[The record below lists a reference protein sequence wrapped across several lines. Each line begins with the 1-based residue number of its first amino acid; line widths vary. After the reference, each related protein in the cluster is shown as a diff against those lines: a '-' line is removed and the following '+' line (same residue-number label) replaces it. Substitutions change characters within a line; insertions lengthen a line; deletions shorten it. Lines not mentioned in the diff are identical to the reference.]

1 MLFRKPL
8 FASAALIA
16 LFCGL
21 VCFFFVRLRASDAPK
36 YRKLVQE
43 SAELRSR
50 HALER
55 EPAHQT
61 REGVQKDIWVAEG
74 SERLHFRLNSRY
86 SELMIRQKKD
96 KVEAVEELQQIECW
110 IQEEIDSKTNKQLV
124 RQLKAAEGIYTYPS
138 HRFVAETVHLAFFRL
153 SGTDLPRSTLAKP
166 YLTGLAREASFAA
179 TSKLPTF
186 TAYHLSA
193 TLDPEQGLP

>member
-1 MLFRKPL
+1 MLFRKSL
-8 FASAALIA
+8 AVCAALI
-16 LFCGL
+16 LFLAAL
-21 VCFFFVRLRASDAPK
+21 VCFFLVRLRSSDAPR

-55 EPAHQT
+55 EPAHQM
-61 REGVQKDIWVAEG
+61 REGVQKDIWIVDEA
-74 SERLHFRLNSRY
+74 ERLHFRLNSRY

-110 IQEEIDSKTNKQLV
+110 IQEEVDSKGGKQLV
-124 RQLKAAEGIYTYPS
+124 RQLKAAEGVYTYPS
-138 HRFVAETVHLAFFRL
+138 HRFVAGTVHLAFFRMP
-153 SGTDLPRSTLAKP
+153 GTELPRAIQGKP

-186 TAYHLSA
+186 TAYHLTA